1 MTVGFFAAAL
11 AACRLEFV
19 ADPLTVEMVA
29 STGVAIGTFGIA
41 ELEVD
46 TVDDVGGSA
55 VG

>member
-1 MTVGFFAAAL
+1 MGFVAAAF
-11 AACRLEFV
+11 AACRLGFV

-29 STGVAIGTFGIA
+29 SFEVAIGTFGIA